1 MFAGIN
7 PMTTRTEITTLSGQV
22 QQPGHA
28 ALKKVFQAL
37 PDGDYTVTIAP
48 VGDPAAAISEIVEWY
63 GGLDTEMQ
71 DPALGWVLTEK
82 ARVLATLCYQLS
94 EQVRAAKDLAVAEG
108 NEVEARRVVLMHEI
122 REAAKGKGE
131 KFVLSVAEREADYLV
146 LEASESANLSAR
158 IASAL
163 KTTHDSAT
171 RVLNVISN
179 NHIPMLRRSHGG

>member
-1 MFAGIN
+1 
-7 PMTTRTEITTLSGQV
+7 MTTRTEITTLSGQV

-28 ALKKVFQAL
+28 ALAKVFRAL

-71 DPALGWVLTEK
+71 DPALGWILTEK
-82 ARVLATLCYQLS
+82 ARLLVTFCHQLG
-94 EQVRAAKDLAVAEG
+94 EQVRAAKDLAVAEA
-108 NEVEARRVVLMHEI
+108 NEVEAQRVVLMHE
-122 REAAKGKGE
+122 RQEVARLAE
-131 KFVLSVAEREADYLV
+131 VKFVAAVAEREVDYLV
-146 LEASESANLSAR
+146 RELAESANLSAR
-158 IASAL
+158 IAYAL

>member
-1 MFAGIN
+1 MTAYQITMRSGGVIAGRD
-7 PMTTRTEITTLSGQV
+7 PL
-22 QQPGHA
+22 A
-28 ALKKVFQAL
+28 AAFRAL
-37 PDGDYTVTIAP
+37 PDGDYAVSIAQ

-82 ARVLATLCYQLS
+82 ARVLVTLCHQLG
-94 EQVRAAKDLAVAEG
+94 EQVRAAKDMAVAEA
-108 NEVEARRVVLMHEI
+108 NALDARRVVLAHELQD
-122 REAAKGKGE
+122 EAKSAG
-131 KFVLSVAEREADYLV
+131 VNLSDAATKRKTDYLV
-146 LEASESANLSAR
+146 KDLTESANLSAR
-158 IASAL
+158 IAAAL